1 MSTDLIIGLTVGI
14 GGFLALAGIG
24 YSMSKK
30 TANENDYSDF
40 TAVRESNAF
49 AEDLRGAFNKGN
61 KVNYTNPRINEGDEY
76 DSIHGGKKHK
86 KTRKVRKSK
95 KSRK

>member
-14 GGFLALAGIG
+14 GGFLLLSGIG

-30 TANENDYSDF
+30 TENDYSDF

-49 AEDLRGAFNKGN
+49 AKDVRGAFNKGN

-95 KSRK
+95 KSKK